1 MVENKWFCWVGV
13 SEQVEKCYWLVDAKL
28 LIKGVGLMINEA
40 YVEFWGEHK
49 NNEITHYPL
58 FIHISN
64 QKWFFS
70 AEIYIMYELP

>member
-1 MVENKWFCWVGV
+1 MIEKWFCWVGV

-49 NNEITHYPL
+49 NNERLLI
-58 FIHISN
+58 IH
-64 QKWFFS
+64 FS
-70 AEIYIMYELP
+70 YIYLIKNGFLVRKYI